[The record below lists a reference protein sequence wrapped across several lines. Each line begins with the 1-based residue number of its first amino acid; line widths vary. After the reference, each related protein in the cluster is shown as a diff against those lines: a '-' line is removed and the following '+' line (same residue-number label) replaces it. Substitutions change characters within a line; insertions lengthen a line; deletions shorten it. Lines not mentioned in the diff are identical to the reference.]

1 MQNIEKTY
9 FSRYYFFASF
19 DFYNSQE
26 IIFPKLWLNIW
37 LYYSCCMATSLFPQ
51 MSSPVWLTEYPLHWV
66 IYPCAVQ
73 LVNLSLSHVHRQ
85 DTMPPI
91 VQPLQSQLNVGHEH
105 STAKT
110 FFLLMFILL
119 KPCQLMG
126 RLYAPVGICFLN
138 CVERLKTIMTKE
150 WVKDTLKHS

>member
-9 FSRYYFFASF
+9 FSRYCFFASF
-19 DFYNSQE
+19 DFYNSQD

-66 IYPCAVQ
+66 IYPCAVR

-91 VQPLQSQLNVGHEH
+91 VQPLQSHLNVGHEH

-110 FFLLMFILL
+110 SSSCWCSFYWSHASWWADYMHQLGFVFSIVL
-119 KPCQLMG
+119 KGWKQ
-126 RLYAPVGICFLN
+126 
-138 CVERLKTIMTKE
+138 
-150 WVKDTLKHS
+150 